1 MDSPS
6 AEIPT
11 LFLGAAKM
19 RTQTSQHAIPP
30 IGVSKLAPRRRLL
43 NSFLTLGA
51 VPGIAVLVLAI
62 TGVASGQVAVPSW
75 SATGNMNTPR
85 HGHTATLLKD
95 GRVLVAGGNDGSNP
109 LTTAELYS
117 PATGTWRQ
125 TGSLNVPHDLCTA
138 TLLGTGKVLV
148 VGGFSTAGAVVG
160 TNTAELY
167 DPATETWSL
176 TGSLN
181 TARVWN
187 SATLLQNGQ
196 VLVVGGLNDFDNP
209 VALSSAEL
217 YDPTTGTWRNTG
229 TLK

>member
-1 MDSPS
+1 
-6 AEIPT
+6 
-11 LFLGAAKM
+11 M
-19 RTQTSQHAIPP
+19 RTQTNQHAAPP

-125 TGSLNVPHDLCTA
+125 TGRLNVPHDLCTA
-138 TLLGTGKVLV
+138 RCRGLQHCGFGCWNQHRGAIRPGYRDMEPDRQSQHRSYLALRDVAPERSSLGGRW
-148 VGGFSTAGAVVG
+148 
-160 TNTAELY
+160 AE
-167 DPATETWSL
+167 
-176 TGSLN
+176 
-181 TARVWN
+181 
-187 SATLLQNGQ
+187 
-196 VLVVGGLNDFDNP
+196 
-209 VALSSAEL
+209 
-217 YDPTTGTWRNTG
+217 
-229 TLK
+229 